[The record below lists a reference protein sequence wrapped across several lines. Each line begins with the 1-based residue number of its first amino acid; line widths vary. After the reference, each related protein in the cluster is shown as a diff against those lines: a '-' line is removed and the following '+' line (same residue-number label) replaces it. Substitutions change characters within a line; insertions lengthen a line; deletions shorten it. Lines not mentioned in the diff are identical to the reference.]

1 MRLNDINGLTRAR
14 QFHECWATVERRF
27 YERWLHGILWL
38 MAGLVGLATAFGLLR
53 DASLVGRLGAAALV
67 LGVGLGVLRALGLAS
82 LMQRAPDAFLRLIG
96 GDRCPLPQRR
106 HAYRFYLG
114 LMEGGF
120 VLVECLVLLGLLG
133 LSTTA
138 ATLPVGKF
146 RCLPVCIWLIVY
158 GFFALTFGS
167 KNAVTALAWA
177 RWLRPSLERSL
188 EWRCADWLI
197 ATGEWET
204 TWVGLLRP
212 QSSLSQQARRKSVV
226 WQGILIFAV
235 IVAWV
240 LGLTFLAIALAR

>member
-1 MRLNDINGLTRAR
+1 MRPMGLARAR
-14 QFHECWATVERRF
+14 QFHECWAAVEQRF
-27 YERWLHGILWL
+27 YERWLHGVLWL

-53 DASLVGRLGAAALV
+53 NAFLVGRLGAAALV
-67 LGVGLGVLRALGLAS
+67 LGIGLGVLRALGLAS
-82 LMQRAPDAFLRLIG
+82 LLQRAPDAFLRLIG

-106 HAYRFYLG
+106 RAYRLYLG

-120 VLVECLVLLGLLG
+120 VLVECVVLLGLLG

-138 ATLPVGKF
+138 AALPIGKF
-146 RCLPVCIWLIVY
+146 HCVPVCIWLIVY
-158 GFFALTFGS
+158 GFFAITFGS

-177 RWLRPSLERSL
+177 KWLRPAMERFL

-197 ATGEWET
+197 ATGEWEV

-212 QSSLSQQARRKSVV
+212 RLSPLQRARHASATMF
-226 WQGILIFAV
+226 WQGVLIFAV

>member
-1 MRLNDINGLTRAR
+1 MNRLVRAR
-14 QFHECWATVERRF
+14 QFHECWAAIERRF

-38 MAGLVGLATAFGLLR
+38 MAGGVGLATAFGLLR
-53 DASLVGRLGAAALV
+53 DAFLVGRLGAAAMV
-67 LGVGLGVLRALGLAS
+67 LGIGLGVLRALGLAS
-82 LMQRAPDAFLRLIG
+82 LLQRAPDAFLRLVG
-96 GDRCPLPQRR
+96 GDRCPLPQRSR
-106 HAYRFYLG
+106 PYRLYFG
-114 LMEGGF
+114 LMESGF

-138 ATLPVGKF
+138 AALPIGKF
-146 RCLPVCIWLIVY
+146 HCVPVCVLLIVY
-158 GFFALTFGS
+158 GFFAVTFGG

-177 RWLRPSLERSL
+177 RWLRPRLERFL

-197 ATGEWET
+197 ATGEWEA

-212 QSSLSQQARRKSVV
+212 RLSPLQRARHASATMF
-226 WQGILIFAV
+226 WQGVLIFAV